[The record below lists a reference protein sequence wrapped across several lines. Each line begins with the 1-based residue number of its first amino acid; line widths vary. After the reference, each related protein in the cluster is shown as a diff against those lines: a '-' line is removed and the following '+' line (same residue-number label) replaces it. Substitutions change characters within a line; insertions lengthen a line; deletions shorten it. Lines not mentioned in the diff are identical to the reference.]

1 MTATPER
8 PPRVVLRYEDDWDE
22 LRAQLQSDRETGLT
36 RSSVRDHLTGWL
48 DQGSFVEL
56 GSLVRRDTS
65 SYRGGEIIGE
75 EQNTSVPADGLIAGW
90 GSLGGQL
97 VFITADDAALGSSV
111 WGGAA
116 AAKATRVRQHALEQS
131 APLLQVLAAS
141 RTDDETF
148 IGAEFVR
155 FGYGVDL
162 DFEHQSTERILKI
175 AIVTGS
181 LHDQAALEAGWSHMV
196 ILAGPDAAMYG
207 HRADAALRRGFA
219 DLVVADLPNAL
230 RVAAGLLHHLP
241 PNCFNDPPGP
251 AASPSTSQSEH
262 VDQLLDD
269 GWAVELGPAWC
280 PAART
285 WLGRIGGRTAGLVRC
300 ADGLSVDGAT
310 VRKMLRLAG
319 FCRAFGLPLVL
330 THAGIDRAT
339 GMGPA
344 DLNDLTRL
352 RAELASS
359 QATVLELARTTRS
372 IETDLGVR
380 PIWSVG
386 PPSGLAHDE
395 VAALSE
401 HRGALREVIVTL
413 ERSRPRPDQD
423 ERVKRRRPRGLQA
436 G

>member
-1 MTATPER
+1 MTATPEQ
-8 PPRVVLRYEDDWDE
+8 PKRVVLRYEDDWDE
-22 LRAQLQSDRETGLT
+22 LRAQLQSDRAIGLT

-65 SYRGGEIIGE
+65 SYRGGESIGE
-75 EQNTSVPADGLIAGW
+75 EQNTTVPADGLIAGW

-97 VFITADDAALGSSV
+97 VFITADDTALGSSV

-116 AAKATRVRQHALEQS
+116 AAKATRVRHHALEQS
-131 APLLQVLAAS
+131 APLIQVLAAS

-181 LHDQAALEAGWSHMV
+181 LHDQAALEAGWSHIV

-219 DLVVADLPNAL
+219 DLVAADLPNAL
-230 RVAAGLLHHLP
+230 RVATGLLHHLP
-241 PNCFNDPPGP
+241 PNRFSDPPAP
-251 AASPSTSQSEH
+251 AAASTSQPEH

-269 GWAVELGPAWC
+269 GWAVELGPEWC
-280 PAART
+280 PASRT

-300 ADGLSVDGAT
+300 ADGLSLDGAT
-310 VRKMLRLAG
+310 VRKLLRIAG
-319 FCRAFGLPLVL
+319 FCRAFSLPLVL

-339 GMGPA
+339 SMSLA
-344 DLNDLTRL
+344 DLNDLAQL

-359 QATVLELARTTRS
+359 QATVLELARTARS
-372 IETDLGVR
+372 IRTDLGVT

-386 PPSGLAHDE
+386 PTSDQAHDE

-401 HRGALREVIVTL
+401 HRAALREVIVTL

>member
-1 MTATPER
+1 MTATPEQ
-8 PPRVVLRYEDDWDE
+8 PKRVVLRYEDDWDE

-48 DQGSFVEL
+48 DQGSFFEL

-65 SYRGGEIIGE
+65 SYRGGETIGE

-90 GSLGGQL
+90 GNLGGQM

-116 AAKATRVRQHALEQS
+116 AAKATRVRHHALEQS
-131 APLLQVLAAS
+131 APLIQVLAAS

-181 LHDQAALEAGWSHMV
+181 LHDQAALEAGWSHIV

-219 DLVVADLPNAL
+219 DLVVADLPDAL
-230 RVAAGLLHHLP
+230 RVATGLLHHLP
-241 PNCFNDPPGP
+241 PNRFSDPP
-251 AASPSTSQSEH
+251 AAASTSQPER

-269 GWAVELGPAWC
+269 GWAVELGPEWC
-280 PAART
+280 PASRT

-300 ADGLSVDGAT
+300 ADGLSVDRAT

-339 GMGPA
+339 GMGLA
-344 DLNDLTRL
+344 DLDDLARL
-352 RAELASS
+352 RAELASP

-386 PPSGLAHDE
+386 PPSGQAHDE
-395 VAALSE
+395 VAAPSE
-401 HRGALREVIVTL
+401 HGRGLREVIVTL